1 MPGEVKRVSKK
12 KRIKKMEQI
21 FVKTE
26 REPVQ
31 GNWKAMEEEKDPRH

>member
-1 MPGEVKRVSKK
+1 
-12 KRIKKMEQI
+12 MEQI

-31 GNWKAMEEEKDPRH
+31 GNWKAMEEEKDPRHWKWLH